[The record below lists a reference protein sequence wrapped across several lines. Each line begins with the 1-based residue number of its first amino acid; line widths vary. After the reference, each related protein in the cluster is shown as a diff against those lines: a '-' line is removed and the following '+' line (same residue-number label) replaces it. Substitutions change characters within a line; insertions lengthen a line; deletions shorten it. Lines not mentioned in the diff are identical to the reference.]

1 MSTWRRVALV
11 AMVAVIVAPAAKAK
25 IYVRWAG
32 NELPPARVLGVRD
45 VVIPWSD
52 AAQSLMAA
60 AKKEGYSVYL
70 EATLAQMPAVAAA
83 GANSGA
89 AGIVLKATTS
99 AEETQLAE
107 SAKGMRAKYPKLKF
121 LVVGAS
127 GKQPDMRGWL
137 VFQKNGILQVSSPT
151 SQPWLDQNLAT
162 VRYERAF
169 ETRQPP
175 FYTFSWDVSDPLVK
189 QNGPSPQDYSLAVA
203 EAGAFHADL
212 LLDVYE
218 KQQKGLASGDKEALA
233 DWEPVKRTIA
243 FYERKGEGEKEAADV
258 AVLTDD
264 YDISYEAINLMAR
277 HNIPFRVLHSAN
289 VTPADLLGLDLMPLD
304 VAIEFATPTKELVET
319 LRAFAERGGVVVVVN
334 QPGTYPWEAA
344 DAGKTNGPSVTYTVG
359 KGRVIELKEPVS
371 DPETFAQDVR
381 RLMAKQ
387 YVPVSLWNSLTTL
400 VVEYPGVKAGERIV
414 ELVNY
419 DEESTQV
426 QVQVKGNFGAA
437 KYESPERGCCETLK
451 TEHVNGF
458 TEFVV
463 PDLVSGGR
471 VHLEAEPGTPRD
483 ETKTRV
489 GE

>member
-1 MSTWRRVALV
+1 MSTWRRIVLLAI
-11 AMVAVIVAPAAKAK
+11 AAVTVAPAVHGKV
-25 IYVRWAG
+25 YVRWTG
-32 NELPPARVLGVRD
+32 NELPPAKVLGIND

-52 AAQSLMAA
+52 AAQNLIAA
-60 AKKEGYSVYL
+60 AKKQGYSVYL
-70 EATLAQMPAVAAA
+70 EATLAQLPAVATA

-107 SAKGMRAKYPKLKF
+107 SARTMRTKYPKLKI
-121 LVVGAS
+121 LVVSAN

-162 VRYERAF
+162 VRHERAF
-169 ETRQPP
+169 EAGHAP
-175 FYTFSWDVSDPLVK
+175 FYTFSWDASDPLVK
-189 QNGPSPQDYSLAVA
+189 ENGPSPQDYSLAVA
-203 EAGAFHADL
+203 EAGAFRADL
-212 LLDVYE
+212 LLEIYE
-218 KQQKGLASGDKEALA
+218 KQQKGLVSGDKQALA
-233 DWEPVKRTIA
+233 DWEPVKRTVA
-243 FYERKGEGEKEAADV
+243 FYERKADGEKEAADV
-258 AVLTDD
+258 GVLTDD
-264 YDISYEAINLMAR
+264 YDTSYEPINLMAR
-277 HNIPFRVLHSAN
+277 HNIPFRVLHSAD
-289 VTPADLLGLDLMPLD
+289 VQAEDLEGLD
-304 VAIEFATPTKELVET
+304 VVIEFAAPTKELTET
-319 LRAFAERGGVVVVVN
+319 LRAFAERGGVVVLVN
-334 QPGTYPWEAA
+334 QPGSYPWEAA
-344 DAGKTNGPSVTYTVG
+344 NAGKTNGPSVTYTVG

-381 RLMAKQ
+381 RLMAQ
-387 YVPVSLWNSLTTL
+387 RDVPVNLWNSLTTL
-400 VVEYPGVKAGERIV
+400 VVEYPGVRPGETIV

-419 DEESTQV
+419 DEERTQV
-426 QVQVKGNFGAA
+426 QVQVKGNFREARF
-437 KYESPERGCCETLK
+437 ESPERGCCETLK

-471 VHLEAEPGTPRD
+471 IRLEAESGTPKD

>member
-1 MSTWRRVALV
+1 MSTWRRIVLL
-11 AMVAVIVAPAAKAK
+11 AMVAVMVAPAVRGKV
-25 IYVRWAG
+25 YVRWTG
-32 NELPPARVLGVRD
+32 NELPPAKVLGVSD

-52 AAQSLMAA
+52 AAQSLIAA
-60 AKKEGYSVYL
+60 AKKQGYSVYL
-70 EATLAQMPAVAAA
+70 EATLAQLPAVAAA
-83 GANSGA
+83 GTNSGT
-89 AGIVLKATTS
+89 AGVVLKATTA
-99 AEETQLAE
+99 AEESQLAE
-107 SAKGMRAKYPKLKF
+107 SARGMRAKYPKLKF
-121 LVVGAS
+121 LVVSAN

-162 VRYERAF
+162 VRHERAF
-169 ETRQPP
+169 DVGQPP

-189 QNGPSPQDYSLAVA
+189 ENGPSPQDYSLAVA

-212 LLDVYE
+212 LLEIYE
-218 KQQKGLASGDKEALA
+218 KQQQGLAGGDKGALA

-243 FYERKGEGEKEAADV
+243 FYERKSDGEKEAADV
-258 AVLTDD
+258 GVLTDD
-264 YDISYEAINLMAR
+264 YDTSYEAINLMAR
-277 HNIPFRVLHSAN
+277 HNIPFRVLHSAD
-289 VTPADLLGLDLMPLD
+289 VKAHDLEGLD
-304 VAIEFATPTKELVET
+304 VVVEFAAPSKELVEA
-319 LRAFAERGGVVVVVN
+319 LRAFAEKGGVVVLVN
-334 QPGTYPWEAA
+334 QAGSYPWESSE
-344 DAGKTNGPSVTYTVG
+344 GKTNGPSVTYTVG
-359 KGRVIELKEPVS
+359 KGRVIELKEPAS

-387 YVPVSLWNSLTTL
+387 DVPVNLWNSLTTL
-400 VVEYPGVKAGERIV
+400 VVEYPATRAGETIV

-426 QVQVKGNFGAA
+426 QVQVKGNYGVARF
-437 KYESPERGCCETLK
+437 ESPERGCCETLK

-463 PDLVSGGR
+463 PNLVSGGR
-471 VHLEAEPGTPRD
+471 VRLEAETGTPKD

>member
-1 MSTWRRVALV
+1 MSTWRRLILLAVVVVVA
-11 AMVAVIVAPAAKAK
+11 APAVMAK
-25 IYVRWAG
+25 IYARWTE
-32 NELPPARVLGVRD
+32 NELPPAKELGVSD

-52 AAQSLMAA
+52 DAQKLVAA
-60 AKKEGYSVYL
+60 AKKQGYEVYL
-70 EATLAQMPAVAAA
+70 EATLAQLGAVAAA

-89 AGIVLKATTS
+89 AGVVLKATTA
-99 AEETQLAE
+99 AEEGQLAKP
-107 SAKGMRAKYPKLKF
+107 ARGMRAQYPKLKF
-121 LVVGAS
+121 LVVSAN

-162 VRYERAF
+162 VRHERGF
-169 ETRQPP
+169 GLGEMPV
-175 FYTFSWDVSDPLVK
+175 YTFSWDVSDPLVK
-189 QNGPSPQDYSLAVA
+189 ENGPSPQDYSLAIA

-212 LLDVYE
+212 VLEIYE
-218 KQQKGLASGDKEALA
+218 KQQKGLASGDKSALA

-243 FYERKGEGEKEAADV
+243 FYEHKNDGEKEAADV

-264 YDISYEAINLMAR
+264 YDTSYEAINLMAR
-277 HNIPFRVLHSAN
+277 HNIPFRVLHSTDVKA
-289 VTPADLLGLDLMPLD
+289 ADLAGLD
-304 VAIEFATPTKELVET
+304 VVIEFAAPTKELVET
-319 LRAFAERGGVVVVVN
+319 LSAFAEKGGVVVLVN
-334 QPGTYPWEAA
+334 QPGTYPWESGE
-344 DAGKTNGPSVTYTVG
+344 GKTNGPSVTYTVG

-381 RLMAKQ
+381 RLMANQ
-387 YVPVSLWNSLTTL
+387 EVPVSLWNSLTTL
-400 VVEYPGVKAGERIV
+400 VVEYPGARAGQTVV

-419 DEESTQV
+419 DEERTQV
-426 QVQVKGNFGAA
+426 QVQVKGNFGGAR
-437 KYESPERGCCETLK
+437 YESPERGCCETLK

-458 TEFVV
+458 TQFVV

-471 VHLEAEPGTPRD
+471 VHLEAESGTPKD